1 MKIESFKTIR
11 KRNFAEILKNFLTA
25 GHLVFYDPSPPPLL
39 STVFSRLIFVFGLSQ
54 LSGLSWSLEQVI
66 PGTHFLA
73 LNDRFR
79 TMSTGGHRSRK
90 YVISY
95 ITNL

>member
-54 LSGLSWSLEQVI
+54 LSGPDYLGVWNRLFLEHI
-66 PGTHFLA
+66 FWL
-73 LNDRFR
+73 
-79 TMSTGGHRSRK
+79 
-90 YVISY
+90 
-95 ITNL
+95 